1 MSCLR
6 MIAGVTQRQDLRIR
20 NKEVCGRVG
29 LLQDAA
35 NRIQQRRMQ
44 YFGHVQRMDHTRY
57 QNWHST
63 DMCMRQEDKENPRR
77 DGLTVVKD
85 DCKQR
90 DLDIHQAT
98 EMTQHRSVWRSLVKL
113 PMLASAS
120 SKSNTYRSKDGHSEQ
135 ETFVHL
141 QSVDDV
147 TPQ

>member
-1 MSCLR
+1 

-57 QNWHST
+57 PKLALHGYVHET
-63 DMCMRQEDKENPRR
+63 RRQGKPKKRWID
-77 DGLTVVKD
+77 VVKD